1 MEKNEDIVTVS
12 WQNGHYEV
20 YDHKNN
26 KTYTKMTYRGAF
38 VDFDAYDACR
48 IVDDI
53 MENDEYERTKA
64 KEKHNG

>member
-1 MEKNEDIVTVS
+1 MTEQKNEDIVTVS

-26 KTYTKMTYRGAF
+26 RTYTALTYRENS
-38 VDFDAYDACR
+38 VDIDAYDACR

-53 MENDEYERTKA
+53 MYNDEYDRRKA
-64 KEKHNG
+64 KE